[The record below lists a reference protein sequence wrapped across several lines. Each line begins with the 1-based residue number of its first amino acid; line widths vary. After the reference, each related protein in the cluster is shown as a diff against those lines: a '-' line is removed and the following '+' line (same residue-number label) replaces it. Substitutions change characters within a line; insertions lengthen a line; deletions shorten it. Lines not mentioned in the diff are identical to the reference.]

1 MENQRNQKIAAVL
14 SFMVTILY
22 PCLFMYF
29 QNIEEGFF
37 REIGEAV
44 GKFFLLAGVIFAVAF
59 LVLKNF
65 INTVLYT
72 EIAMLVL
79 MNFNTILDGVNNII
93 PMMRKAYFFVIIAIL
108 GLCLLGILRKKKA
121 IFEPSLIIGIV
132 FAILIVINLIPAIP
146 AIMNK
151 VSNQN
156 VKISGEGI
164 TDKVFKGEKPNVYY
178 LFFDEYAGFQCL
190 ERYYEYDNAEF
201 EQFLQAEGVNISY
214 TSRNTESLWTSTI
227 LPNLLNLSYVA
238 SDTEYSVDNFA
249 KTEDALLY
257 QLFSNNGYAI
267 NMINHTGQ
275 LYTKGCNVLHEG
287 VGSENL
293 SDYILENSIW
303 LEMEQVSS
311 WVRLKL
317 MHVDETDYGKI
328 LKETLQIMENC
339 VEEINS
345 KKPTLTVSY
354 ICAPHTYFA
363 LDEEG
368 RRIDY
373 ELGTNW
379 IVKSVYLNQ
388 LKYVTKCIQNTI
400 VNIKEADPNALII
413 VQSDHGARYPYWIKE
428 NHGGPDYDASIENEY
443 MQNIINCVY
452 YKGEKIDI
460 EGLTGVNTI
469 RMALNYVFGTDYEML
484 EAKPIPQTK

>member
-1 MENQRNQKIAAVL
+1 MENQRNRKIIAVISL
-14 SFMVTILY
+14 FVTILY

-29 QNIEEGFF
+29 QNMEEGFF
-37 REIGEAV
+37 VEIGEAV
-44 GKFFLLAGVIFAVAF
+44 GKFFLLAGVIFAAAF
-59 LVLKNF
+59 FVLRNF

-72 EIAMLVL
+72 ELAMLVL

-93 PMMRKAYFFVIIAIL
+93 PMMRKAYFFIIVSIF
-108 GLCLLGILRKKKA
+108 GGCLLWILRKKKE
-121 IFEPSLIIGIV
+121 IFEPSLILGIV
-132 FAILIVINLIPAIP
+132 FTILIIINFIPALP
-146 AIMNK
+146 AVLNK

-156 VKISGEGI
+156 VQISGEGI
-164 TDKVFKGEKPNVYY
+164 TDKVFEGEKTNVYY

-257 QLFSNNGYAI
+257 QLFSNNGYVI

-287 VGSENL
+287 VGGENL

-303 LEMEQVSS
+303 LEIDQVRS
-311 WVRLKL
+311 WVLLNL
-317 MHVDETDYGKI
+317 MHIDETDYGKI
-328 LKETLQIMENC
+328 LKETLQVMEHC
-339 VEEINS
+339 AEERNS

-379 IVKSVYLNQ
+379 AIKSVYLNQ

-400 VNIKEADPNALII
+400 LNIKESDPNALII
-413 VQSDHGARYPYWIKE
+413 VQSDHGARYPYWMKE
-428 NHGGPDYDASIENEY
+428 NHGGPEYDASIENEY

-452 YKGEKIDI
+452 YKGEEIKI
-460 EGLTGVNTI
+460 EGMTGINTI
-469 RMALNYVFGTDYEML
+469 RTAFNYVFGTDYEML
-484 EAKPIPQTK
+484 EPEPIPEL